1 MEKKEFFKREDLKK
15 KLVIAADTT
24 IVGEVTDIVFSPDGK
39 VWPLIESK
47 TPKGPEEKFIIFEEI
62 DKIKDVMIL
71 KPTVEEK
78 VEALKPTLQH
88 LQPLLQPSG
97 CSNIGSS
104 SNTPTAKGEGVSP
117 MRLEE

>member
-47 TPKGPEEKFIIFEEI
+47 TPPPTPPPLREKECPRCGWKSKPPAKFC
-62 DKIKDVMIL
+62 IKC
-71 KPTVEEK
+71 
-78 VEALKPTLQH
+78 
-88 LQPLLQPSG
+88 G
-97 CSNIGSS
+97 
-104 SNTPTAKGEGVSP
+104 
-117 MRLEE
+117 